1 MAGSRLDVADD
12 GESAAIAP
20 ATMAHARVPCRFW
33 MRNDSSM
40 RARPR
45 HTAWVLCRSESDCA
59 LLRAGF
65 TGIFSVLS
73 SLLTLGK
80 AMKILI
86 ADDHRLVIEAVKA
99 KLSEIEAD
107 IEFVLAMSVDELLA
121 GASDDIDLAM
131 IDLNM
136 PGAEG
141 QAHIDEIRRR
151 HPAVP
156 VIVLSGYE
164 DPAVMRSA
172 LERGVLGF
180 IPKAYSPEVMLSA
193 VRLVLAGG
201 VYVPPMMLSSV
212 PPGVIAGIPG
222 SDAVQR
228 SGAAPGGAQTLEH
241 LRNVLTERQVEVLQL
256 LSQGKPNKLIG
267 RALGISEGTVKIH
280 LAAIFR
286 ALNVRNRTE
295 AVVAAQSLTEA

>member
-1 MAGSRLDVADD
+1 
-12 GESAAIAP
+12 
-20 ATMAHARVPCRFW
+20 
-33 MRNDSSM
+33 
-40 RARPR
+40 
-45 HTAWVLCRSESDCA
+45 
-59 LLRAGF
+59 
-65 TGIFSVLS
+65 
-73 SLLTLGK
+73 
-80 AMKILI
+80 MKILI

-99 KLSEIEAD
+99 KLSELEPG

-121 GASDDIDLAM
+121 GANDDLDLAV

-136 PGAEG
+136 PGADG

-164 DPAVMRSA
+164 DPAIMRSA

-201 VYVPPMMLSSV
+201 IYVPPMMLSAV

-222 SDAVQR
+222 TEGAQR
-228 SGAAPGGAQTLEH
+228 GSMASAQTLEH

-256 LSQGKPNKLIG
+256 
-267 RALGISEGTVKIH
+267 
-280 LAAIFR
+280 
-286 ALNVRNRTE
+286 
-295 AVVAAQSLTEA
+295 

>member
-1 MAGSRLDVADD
+1 MS
-12 GESAAIAP
+12 
-20 ATMAHARVPCRFW
+20 
-33 MRNDSSM
+33 
-40 RARPR
+40 
-45 HTAWVLCRSESDCA
+45 
-59 LLRAGF
+59 
-65 TGIFSVLS
+65 
-73 SLLTLGK
+73 LGK

-99 KLSEIEAD
+99 KLSELEAGID
-107 IEFVLAMSVDELLA
+107 FVLAMSVDELLA
-121 GASDDIDLAM
+121 SASDDLDLAV

-151 HPAVP
+151 LPAVP

-164 DPAVMRSA
+164 DPAVMRSV

-201 VYVPPMMLSSV
+201 VYVPPMMLSSL
-212 PPGVIAGIPG
+212 PPGVVAGIPG
-222 SDAVQR
+222 IGADPTQR
-228 SGAAPGGAQTLEH
+228 GSGAAAAQTLEH

-295 AVVAAQSLTEA
+295 AVVAAQTVTEA

>member
-1 MAGSRLDVADD
+1 
-12 GESAAIAP
+12 
-20 ATMAHARVPCRFW
+20 
-33 MRNDSSM
+33 
-40 RARPR
+40 
-45 HTAWVLCRSESDCA
+45 
-59 LLRAGF
+59 
-65 TGIFSVLS
+65 
-73 SLLTLGK
+73 
-80 AMKILI
+80 MKILI

-99 KLSEIEAD
+99 KLSELEPG

-121 GASDDIDLAM
+121 GATDDLDLAL

-136 PGAEG
+136 PGADG
-141 QAHIDEIRRR
+141 QAHIDEIRQR

-164 DPAVMRSA
+164 DPAIMRSA

-180 IPKAYSPEVMLSA
+180 IPKAYSPDVMLSA

-201 VYVPPMMLSSV
+201 VYVPPMMLTAV
-212 PPGVIAGIPG
+212 PPGIVAGMAQQPG
-222 SDAVQR
+222 TESLVR
-228 SGAAPGGAQTLEH
+228 GGAAGGSGGGQTLEH
-241 LRNVLTERQVEVLQL
+241 LRSVLTERQVEVLQL

-267 RALGISEGTVKIH
+267 RSLGISEGTVKIH

-295 AVVAAQSLTEA
+295 AVVAAQALTEAQQA

>member
-1 MAGSRLDVADD
+1 
-12 GESAAIAP
+12 
-20 ATMAHARVPCRFW
+20 
-33 MRNDSSM
+33 
-40 RARPR
+40 
-45 HTAWVLCRSESDCA
+45 
-59 LLRAGF
+59 
-65 TGIFSVLS
+65 
-73 SLLTLGK
+73 
-80 AMKILI
+80 MKILI
-86 ADDHRLVIEAVKA
+86 ADDHRLVIEAVKG
-99 KLSEIEAD
+99 KLAELEPG
-107 IEFVLAMSVDELLA
+107 IEFVLAMSVDQLLA
-121 GASDDIDLAM
+121 GASDDLDLAV

-136 PGAEG
+136 PGADG
-141 QAHIDEIRRR
+141 HAHIVEMRRR

-164 DPAVMRSA
+164 DPAIMRTA
-172 LERGVLGF
+172 LAHGVLGF

-201 VYVPPMMLSSV
+201 VYVPPMMLSAL
-212 PPGVIAGIPG
+212 PPGIVAGVPTAE
-222 SDAVQR
+222 AVAR
-228 SGAAPGGAQTLEH
+228 TATPAAAHTLDH

-295 AVVAAQSLTEA
+295 AVVAAQTLTEA

>member
-1 MAGSRLDVADD
+1 
-12 GESAAIAP
+12 
-20 ATMAHARVPCRFW
+20 
-33 MRNDSSM
+33 
-40 RARPR
+40 
-45 HTAWVLCRSESDCA
+45 
-59 LLRAGF
+59 
-65 TGIFSVLS
+65 
-73 SLLTLGK
+73 
-80 AMKILI
+80 MKILI

-99 KLSEIEAD
+99 KLSELEPG

-121 GASDDIDLAM
+121 GANDELDLAL

-136 PGAEG
+136 PGADG

-164 DPAVMRSA
+164 DPAIMRSA

-201 VYVPPMMLSSV
+201 VYVPPMMLTAL
-212 PPGVIAGIPG
+212 PPGIVAGVAPT
-222 SDAVQR
+222 Q
-228 SGAAPGGAQTLEH
+228 SGAAGASSATLEH
-241 LRNVLTERQVEVLQL
+241 LRSVLTERQVEVLQL

-267 RALGISEGTVKIH
+267 RSLGISEGTVKIH

-295 AVVAAQSLTEA
+295 AVVAAQALTEAQA

>member
-1 MAGSRLDVADD
+1 
-12 GESAAIAP
+12 
-20 ATMAHARVPCRFW
+20 
-33 MRNDSSM
+33 
-40 RARPR
+40 
-45 HTAWVLCRSESDCA
+45 
-59 LLRAGF
+59 
-65 TGIFSVLS
+65 
-73 SLLTLGK
+73 
-80 AMKILI
+80 MKILI

-99 KLSEIEAD
+99 KLSELEPG

-121 GASDDIDLAM
+121 GATDDLDLAL

-136 PGAEG
+136 PGADG
-141 QAHIDEIRRR
+141 QAHIDEIRQR

-164 DPAVMRSA
+164 DPAIMRSA

-180 IPKAYSPEVMLSA
+180 IPKAYSPDVMLSA

-201 VYVPPMMLSSV
+201 VYVPPMMLTAV
-212 PPGVIAGIPG
+212 PPGIVAGMAQQPG
-222 SDAVQR
+222 TESLVR
-228 SGAAPGGAQTLEH
+228 GGAAGGGGGGQTLEH
-241 LRNVLTERQVEVLQL
+241 LRSVLTERQVEVLQL

-267 RALGISEGTVKIH
+267 RSLGISEGTVKIH

-295 AVVAAQSLTEA
+295 AVVAAQALTEAQQA

>member
-1 MAGSRLDVADD
+1 
-12 GESAAIAP
+12 
-20 ATMAHARVPCRFW
+20 
-33 MRNDSSM
+33 
-40 RARPR
+40 
-45 HTAWVLCRSESDCA
+45 
-59 LLRAGF
+59 
-65 TGIFSVLS
+65 
-73 SLLTLGK
+73 
-80 AMKILI
+80 MKILI

-99 KLSEIEAD
+99 KLSELEPG

-121 GASDDIDLAM
+121 GATDDLDLAL

-136 PGAEG
+136 PGADG
-141 QAHIDEIRRR
+141 QAHIDQIRQR

-164 DPAVMRSA
+164 DPAIMRSA

-180 IPKAYSPEVMLSA
+180 IPKAYSPDVMLSA

-201 VYVPPMMLSSV
+201 VYVPPMMLTAL
-212 PPGVIAGIPG
+212 PPGMVAGMAPQAG
-222 SDAVQR
+222 AEALVR
-228 SGAAPGGAQTLEH
+228 GGGAAGGASSSGGGGTQTLEH
-241 LRNVLTERQVEVLQL
+241 LRSVLTERQVEVLQL

-267 RALGISEGTVKIH
+267 RSLGISEGTVKIH

-295 AVVAAQSLTEA
+295 AVVAAQALTEAQQA

>member
-1 MAGSRLDVADD
+1 
-12 GESAAIAP
+12 
-20 ATMAHARVPCRFW
+20 
-33 MRNDSSM
+33 
-40 RARPR
+40 
-45 HTAWVLCRSESDCA
+45 VL
-59 LLRAGF
+59 GH
-65 TGIFSVLS
+65 
-73 SLLTLGK
+73 GK
-80 AMKILI
+80 KDMKILI

-99 KLSEIEAD
+99 KLSELEPG

-121 GASDDIDLAM
+121 GASDDLDLAL

-136 PGAEG
+136 PGADG
-141 QAHIDEIRRR
+141 QAHIDEIRKR
-151 HPAVP
+151 HPALP
-156 VIVLSGYE
+156 VMVLSGYE
-164 DPAVMRSA
+164 DPAIMRSA

-201 VYVPPMMLSSV
+201 VYVPPMMLTAL
-212 PPGVIAGIPG
+212 PPGIVAG
-222 SDAVQR
+222 V
-228 SGAAPGGAQTLEH
+228 APQASETLPRGGAGSQTLEH

-267 RALGISEGTVKIH
+267 RSLGISEGTVTIH

-295 AVVAAQSLTEA
+295 AVVAAQALTEAQQA

>member
-1 MAGSRLDVADD
+1 
-12 GESAAIAP
+12 
-20 ATMAHARVPCRFW
+20 
-33 MRNDSSM
+33 
-40 RARPR
+40 
-45 HTAWVLCRSESDCA
+45 
-59 LLRAGF
+59 
-65 TGIFSVLS
+65 
-73 SLLTLGK
+73 
-80 AMKILI
+80 MKILI

-99 KLSEIEAD
+99 KLSELEPGID
-107 IEFVLAMSVDELLA
+107 FVLAMSVDELLA
-121 GASDDIDLAM
+121 SASDDLDLAV

-151 HPAVP
+151 LPAVP

-164 DPAVMRSA
+164 DPAVMRSV

-201 VYVPPMMLSSV
+201 VYVPPMMLSSL
-212 PPGVIAGIPG
+212 PPGVVAGIPG
-222 SDAVQR
+222 IGADPAQR
-228 SGAAPGGAQTLEH
+228 GSSAATAQTLEH

-295 AVVAAQSLTEA
+295 AVVAAQTVTEA

>member
-1 MAGSRLDVADD
+1 
-12 GESAAIAP
+12 
-20 ATMAHARVPCRFW
+20 
-33 MRNDSSM
+33 
-40 RARPR
+40 
-45 HTAWVLCRSESDCA
+45 
-59 LLRAGF
+59 
-65 TGIFSVLS
+65 
-73 SLLTLGK
+73 
-80 AMKILI
+80 MKILI

-99 KLSEIEAD
+99 KLSEIGPG

-121 GASDDIDLAM
+121 GASDELDLAV

-136 PGAEG
+136 PGADG
-141 QAHIDEIRRR
+141 QAHIAEIRRR

-164 DPAVMRSA
+164 DPAIMRSA
-172 LERGVLGF
+172 LELGVLGF
-180 IPKAYSPEVMLSA
+180 IPKAYSPEVMISA

-201 VYVPPMMLSSV
+201 VYVPPMMLSAV
-212 PPGVIAGIPG
+212 PPGIVPGVAAAAAAG
-222 SDAVQR
+222 DATATR
-228 SGAAPGGAQTLEH
+228 GSGAHTLEH

-295 AVVAAQSLTEA
+295 AVVAAQTLTEAQS

>member
-1 MAGSRLDVADD
+1 
-12 GESAAIAP
+12 
-20 ATMAHARVPCRFW
+20 
-33 MRNDSSM
+33 
-40 RARPR
+40 
-45 HTAWVLCRSESDCA
+45 
-59 LLRAGF
+59 
-65 TGIFSVLS
+65 
-73 SLLTLGK
+73 
-80 AMKILI
+80 MKILI

-99 KLSEIEAD
+99 KLSELEPG

-121 GASDDIDLAM
+121 GANDELDLAL

-136 PGAEG
+136 PGADG

-164 DPAVMRSA
+164 DPAIMRSA

-201 VYVPPMMLSSV
+201 VYVPPMMLTAL
-212 PPGVIAGIPG
+212 PPGIVAGVAPT
-222 SDAVQR
+222 QN
-228 SGAAPGGAQTLEH
+228 GAAGASAATLEH
-241 LRNVLTERQVEVLQL
+241 LRSVLTERQVEVLQL

-267 RALGISEGTVKIH
+267 RSLGISEGTVKIH

-295 AVVAAQSLTEA
+295 AVVAAQALTEAQA

>member
-1 MAGSRLDVADD
+1 
-12 GESAAIAP
+12 
-20 ATMAHARVPCRFW
+20 
-33 MRNDSSM
+33 
-40 RARPR
+40 
-45 HTAWVLCRSESDCA
+45 
-59 LLRAGF
+59 
-65 TGIFSVLS
+65 
-73 SLLTLGK
+73 
-80 AMKILI
+80 MKILI

-99 KLSEIEAD
+99 KLSELEAD
-107 IEFVLAMSVDELLA
+107 CEFVLAMSVDELLA
-121 GASDDIDLAM
+121 AASDDLDLAV

-180 IPKAYSPEVMLSA
+180 IPKAYSPDVMLSA
-193 VRLVLAGG
+193 VRLVLSGG
-201 VYVPPMMLSSV
+201 VYVPPMMLSAV
-212 PPGVIAGIPG
+212 PPGVVPGMPPGVDGAPRGAG
-222 SDAVQR
+222 A
-228 SGAAPGGAQTLEH
+228 AQTLEH

-295 AVVAAQSLTEA
+295 AVVAAQTLTEA

>member
-1 MAGSRLDVADD
+1 
-12 GESAAIAP
+12 
-20 ATMAHARVPCRFW
+20 
-33 MRNDSSM
+33 
-40 RARPR
+40 
-45 HTAWVLCRSESDCA
+45 
-59 LLRAGF
+59 
-65 TGIFSVLS
+65 
-73 SLLTLGK
+73 
-80 AMKILI
+80 MKILI

-99 KLSEIEAD
+99 KLSELEPG
-107 IEFVLAMSVDELLA
+107 IEFVLSMNVSELLA
-121 GASDDIDLAM
+121 GVSDDLDLAL

-136 PGAEG
+136 PGADG
-141 QAHIDEIRRR
+141 QSHIDEVRRR

-156 VIVLSGYE
+156 LIVLSGTE
-164 DPAVMRSA
+164 DPAVMRTA

-201 VYVPPMMLSSV
+201 VYVPPMMLSAL
-212 PPGVIAGIPG
+212 PPGIVAGVPN
-222 SDAVQR
+222 AAAAE
-228 SGAAPGGAQTLEH
+228 GAARAGAASPHTLEH

-295 AVVAAQSLTEA
+295 AVVAAQTLTEA

>member
-1 MAGSRLDVADD
+1 MS
-12 GESAAIAP
+12 
-20 ATMAHARVPCRFW
+20 
-33 MRNDSSM
+33 
-40 RARPR
+40 
-45 HTAWVLCRSESDCA
+45 
-59 LLRAGF
+59 
-65 TGIFSVLS
+65 
-73 SLLTLGK
+73 LGK

-99 KLSEIEAD
+99 KLSELEAGID
-107 IEFVLAMSVDELLA
+107 FVLAMSVDELLA
-121 GASDDIDLAM
+121 SASDDLDLAV

-151 HPAVP
+151 LPAVP

-164 DPAVMRSA
+164 DPAVMRSV

-201 VYVPPMMLSSV
+201 VYVPPMMLSSL
-212 PPGVIAGIPG
+212 PPGVVAGIPG
-222 SDAVQR
+222 IGADPAQR
-228 SGAAPGGAQTLEH
+228 GSSAATAQTLEH

-295 AVVAAQSLTEA
+295 AVVAAQTVTEA

>member
-1 MAGSRLDVADD
+1 
-12 GESAAIAP
+12 
-20 ATMAHARVPCRFW
+20 
-33 MRNDSSM
+33 
-40 RARPR
+40 
-45 HTAWVLCRSESDCA
+45 
-59 LLRAGF
+59 
-65 TGIFSVLS
+65 
-73 SLLTLGK
+73 
-80 AMKILI
+80 MKILI

-99 KLSEIEAD
+99 KLSELEPG

-121 GASDDIDLAM
+121 GATDDLDLAL

-136 PGAEG
+136 PGADG
-141 QAHIDEIRRR
+141 QAHIDQIRKR

-164 DPAVMRSA
+164 DPAIMRSA
-172 LERGVLGF
+172 LECGVLGF

-201 VYVPPMMLSSV
+201 VYVPPMMLTAL
-212 PPGVIAGIPG
+212 PPGIVAGVAPQ
-222 SDAVQR
+222 AAAEAPAR
-228 SGAAPGGAQTLEH
+228 SGGSNSHQTLEH
-241 LRNVLTERQVEVLQL
+241 LRSVLTERQVEVLQL

-267 RALGISEGTVKIH
+267 RSLGISEGTVKIH

-295 AVVAAQSLTEA
+295 AVVAAQALTEAQQA